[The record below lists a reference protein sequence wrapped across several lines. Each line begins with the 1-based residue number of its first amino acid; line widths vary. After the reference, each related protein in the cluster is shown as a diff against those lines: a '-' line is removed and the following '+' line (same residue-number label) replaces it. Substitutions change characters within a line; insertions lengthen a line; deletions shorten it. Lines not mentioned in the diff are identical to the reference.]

1 MNFDRAV
8 QALCDAGV
16 EFIIIGGWS
25 AILHGSAHV
34 TSDLDVFFARRKGN
48 LRRLVEALAPYHPRL
63 ADSPEGLP
71 FSWDE
76 TTLSNGAIF
85 TLTTE
90 LGRIDLLGE
99 VSGLGSFDEVASS
112 SLIVDAFGRKVRTLD
127 LPSLIAAKRATG
139 RQKDLLALPELE
151 SLLEAQEPGAPNPRY

>member
-25 AILHGSAHV
+25 AILHGSARV
-34 TSDLDVFFARRKGN
+34 TSDLDIFFDRRKGN
-48 LRRLVEALAPYHPRL
+48 LRRLVDALAPYHPRP
-63 ADSPEGLP
+63 ADLPEGLP
-71 FSWDE
+71 FIWDE
-76 TTLSNGAIF
+76 ATLRNSTIF

-99 VSGLGSFDEVASS
+99 VSGLGSFEEVEAV
-112 SLIVDAFGRKVRTLD
+112 SLIVDAFGRHVRTLD
-127 LPSLIAAKRATG
+127 LKSLIAAKRAAG
-139 RQKDLLALPELE
+139 REKDLLVLPELE
-151 SLLEAQEPGAPNPRY
+151 SLLEAQAPGRPKPD